1 MSLSQILTPTDINR
15 LRTRTTIYVAL
26 LELLSLDLSSQ
37 EARDIKTD
45 LIIGRL
51 LIRGLNKQRGLH
63 AKDYVEQP
71 ILTHDELI
79 SLGLPQQRHLSSSL
93 QKQLLNEV
101 QSTIIGIESFLLA
114 EDVPEVPPGL
124 NLIPSLHGYR
134 EALSSLKDEIEAKTG
149 SIKCLLPDVDKLRQ
163 SLHAEIER
171 LLDTTPSSIACHS
184 AQGEF
189 WSTTI
194 ESALIKLSLL
204 QAQTERQLYNHTIRG
219 QGAFSDVPFATVSQA
234 LEAAHKSLRG
244 QEHDMVTE
252 ARALDEQLQA
262 YTALL
267 ELVDGGKKGAYKQ
280 IVDDW
285 TKIKQDTDECL
296 RDLRR
301 LGWTGE

>member
-1 MSLSQILTPTDINR
+1 MLRWPAFSQC
-15 LRTRTTIYVAL
+15 
-26 LELLSLDLSSQ
+26 
-37 EARDIKTD
+37 
-45 LIIGRL
+45 
-51 LIRGLNKQRGLH
+51 
-63 AKDYVEQP
+63 
-71 ILTHDELI
+71 TH
-79 SLGLPQQRHLSSSL
+79 P
-93 QKQLLNEV
+93 
-101 QSTIIGIESFLLA
+101 
-114 EDVPEVPPGL
+114 
-124 NLIPSLHGYR
+124 
-134 EALSSLKDEIEAKTG
+134 
-149 SIKCLLPDVDKLRQ
+149 KLRQ

-301 LGWTGE
+301 LGWTGEWSTVPQSAPIMQQIYELRKYFMVALQHLSRDVLRILWRFWCLCGVIVHCRSGIEWLVE